1 MNASSA
7 VSVAFD
13 PLLGWTVLAVL
24 GGIGLV
30 LVLLGLRAGA
40 RGTLWRLGSL
50 IVVLAALSN
59 PSLVEEQRKPIA
71 DVALVVVDD
80 SDSMA
85 IGDRRQQVQAARETL
100 KRKLGQQEGLEV
112 REAVLPPA
120 HIQLGSERPG
130 GTRLIETMRSA
141 LVEVPPERLAGV
153 VLLTDGQVH
162 DVPANLPPELG
173 GAPLHALIAG
183 KKNERDR
190 LIVLEQSPRF
200 GVVGREVT
208 TKFRIEDPAGGTAP
222 VTLSVGGNVVRRLDV
237 PIGKSVE
244 LPITVGNPGANV
256 VELEVAPGPTE
267 LTLDNNRALFTING
281 VRDRLRVLLVSGEP
295 YQGERA
301 WRNLLKSDPAVD
313 LVHFTILRTP
323 QKDDF
328 TPVRELSLIVFPMR
342 ELFEQK
348 LKEFDLIIFDRY
360 ESGSLITRDYFK
372 NIAEYV
378 KGGGALLVSVG
389 PQFATQ
395 RSLYRTPL
403 GAVLP
408 ASPLGDVL
416 ETPFKPKVTEI
427 GQRHPVT
434 ADLPQMGLP
443 GKEPEWGRW
452 FRVVTSRTEHG
463 NAVLS
468 GADDKPLV
476 VLDRVGEGRVAELLS
491 DHLWLWNRGID
502 GGGPQPELVRRVA
515 HWLMKE
521 PDLEEEALRATSV
534 GGRIEVT
541 RRTLATTFPPVTM
554 TSPDGS
560 TQDDHAQPDQPRAG
574 PGRDRR
580 RQARPLPLRRRH
592 AAHRGGGRQSRPA
605 GILRRAR
612 DRPEAEAAGRGL
624 GRHLDVAGRQC
635 RPRHPLGAAR
645 PRRRRLGL
653 DRAPAQRGL
662 YGGRHQPAAA
672 AAGDPGGAGVPD
684 GDRECVVARG
694 AVERPRTHR
703 LKRFPMGWNRSRFH
717 PIGNARTGDCGFT
730 GMFRPADSSR
740 TEYALTGGYRCPSGR
755 QGPRDGRFWDRRAP
769 AAWRS
774 FPVRPGRRRQG
785 PGRRSTFRCPAARRN
800 ARSPRPSR
808 RRRP

>member
-1 MNASSA
+1 MNMTSA

-13 PLLGWTVLAVL
+13 PLLPWTVLAVL

-50 IVVLAALSN
+50 VVVLAALAN
-59 PSLVEEQRKPIA
+59 PSLIEEKRKPIA
-71 DVALVVVDD
+71 DVALIVVDD

-85 IGDRRQQVQAARETL
+85 IGERRQQVQAARESL
-100 KRKLGQQEGLEV
+100 KRKLGQQDGLEI
-112 REAVLPPA
+112 RETVLQPS

-130 GTRLIETMRSA
+130 GTRLIEAMRSA
-141 LVEVPPERLAGV
+141 LVEVPPERLAAV
-153 VLLTDGQVH
+153 VLLSDGQVH
-162 DVPANLPPELG
+162 DVPVGVPPELG

-200 GVVGREVT
+200 GVVGRQVT
-208 TKFRIEDPAGGTAP
+208 AKFRIEDPAGGTAP
-222 VTLSVGGNVVRRLDV
+222 VTLSVGGDVVRRIDV
-237 PIGKSVE
+237 PVGRSVE

-256 VELEVAPGPTE
+256 VELEVGAGQNE

-360 ESGSLITRDYFK
+360 ESGNLITRDYFR

-389 PQFATQ
+389 PVFATQ

-408 ASPLGDVL
+408 AAPLGDVL
-416 ETPFKPKVTEI
+416 ETPFKPKVTDI

-434 ADLPQMGLP
+434 ANLPQAGAP
-443 GKEPEWGRW
+443 DKEPEWGRW
-452 FRVVTSRTEHG
+452 FRLVTSRTERG
-463 NAVLS
+463 NAVLA
-468 GADDKPLV
+468 GAEERPLV
-476 VLDRVGEGRVAELLS
+476 ILDRVGEGRVAQLMS

-521 PDLEEEALRATSV
+521 PDLEEEALRATAV

-541 RRTLATTFPPVTM
+541 RRTLANSFPQVAMSSPGTPPNGGETRTLELRQAAPGLGVAVVDVDKPGLYRFDDGTLR
-554 TSPDGS
+554 TVAAVGSPDPLEFSDVRATDAKLKPLVEATNGGLMWLS
-560 TQDDHAQPDQPRAG
+560 DQGEPDIRA
-574 PGRDRR
+574 
-580 RQARPLPLRRRH
+580 
-592 AAHRGGGRQSRPA
+592 
-605 GILRRAR
+605 
-612 DRPEAEAAGRGL
+612 
-624 GRHLDVAGRQC
+624 
-635 RPRHPLGAAR
+635 
-645 PRRRRLGL
+645 
-653 DRAPAQRGL
+653 
-662 YGGRHQPAAA
+662 
-672 AAGDPGGAGVPD
+672 
-684 GDRECVVARG
+684 
-694 AVERPRTHR
+694 
-703 LKRFPMGWNRSRFH
+703 
-717 PIGNARTGDCGFT
+717 
-730 GMFRPADSSR
+730 
-740 TEYALTGGYRCPSGR
+740 
-755 QGPRDGRFWDRRAP
+755 
-769 AAWRS
+769 
-774 FPVRPGRRRQG
+774 VRPGR
-785 PGRRSTFRCPAARRN
+785 AAGGSDWIGVRRN
-800 ARSPRPSR
+800 EGYTVAGINQLPLLPGILVALAFLMAIGSAWWREGR
-808 RRRP
+808 

>member
-1 MNASSA
+1 MNMTSA

-13 PLLGWTVLAVL
+13 PLLPWTVLAVL

-40 RGTLWRLGSL
+40 RGTMWRLGSL
-50 IVVLAALSN
+50 VVVLAALAN
-59 PSLVEEQRKPIA
+59 PSLIEEKRKPIA
-71 DVALVVVDD
+71 DVALIVVDD

-85 IGDRRQQVQAARETL
+85 IGERRQQVQAARESL
-100 KRKLGQQEGLEV
+100 KRKLGQQDGLEI
-112 REAVLPPA
+112 RETVLQPS

-130 GTRLIETMRSA
+130 GTRLIEAMRSA
-141 LVEVPPERLAGV
+141 LVEVPPERLAAV
-153 VLLTDGQVH
+153 VLLSDGQVH
-162 DVPANLPPELG
+162 DVPVGVPPELG

-200 GVVGREVT
+200 GVVGRQVT
-208 TKFRIEDPAGGTAP
+208 AKFRVEDAAGGTAP
-222 VTLSVGGNVVRRLDV
+222 VTLSVGGDVVRRIDV
-237 PIGKSVE
+237 PVGRSVE

-256 VELEVAPGPTE
+256 VELEVGAGQNE

-313 LVHFTILRTP
+313 LIHFTILRTP

-360 ESGSLITRDYFK
+360 ESGNLITRDYFR

-378 KGGGALLVSVG
+378 KSGGALLVSVG
-389 PQFATQ
+389 PVFATQ

-408 ASPLGDVL
+408 AAPLGDVL
-416 ETPFKPKVTEI
+416 ETPFKPKVTDI

-434 ADLPQMGLP
+434 ANLPQAGAP
-443 GKEPEWGRW
+443 DKEPEWGRW
-452 FRVVTSRTEHG
+452 FRLVTSRTERG
-463 NAVLS
+463 NAVLA
-468 GADDKPLV
+468 GAEERPLV
-476 VLDRVGEGRVAELLS
+476 ILDRVGEGRVAQLMS

-521 PDLEEEALRATSV
+521 PDLEEEALRATAV

-541 RRTLATTFPPVTM
+541 RRTLANSFPQVAM
-554 TSPDGS
+554 TSPGTPPNGGETRTLDL
-560 TQDDHAQPDQPRAG
+560 
-574 PGRDRR
+574 
-580 RQARPLPLRRRH
+580 RQAAP
-592 AAHRGGGRQSRPA
+592 
-605 GILRRAR
+605 
-612 DRPEAEAAGRGL
+612 GL
-624 GRHLDVAGRQC
+624 GVAVVDVDK
-635 RPRHPLGAAR
+635 P
-645 PRRRRLGL
+645 
-653 DRAPAQRGL
+653 GL
-662 YGGRHQPAAA
+662 YRFDDGTLRTVAAVGSPDPLEFSDVRATDAKLKPLVEATNGGLMWLSDQ
-672 AAGDPGGAGVPD
+672 GEPD
-684 GDRECVVARG
+684 
-694 AVERPRTHR
+694 
-703 LKRFPMGWNRSRFH
+703 
-717 PIGNARTGDCGFT
+717 I
-730 GMFRPADSSR
+730 
-740 TEYALTGGYRCPSGR
+740 
-755 QGPRDGRFWDRRAP
+755 RA
-769 AAWRS
+769 
-774 FPVRPGRRRQG
+774 VRPGR
-785 PGRRSTFRCPAARRN
+785 AAGGSDWIGVRRN
-800 ARSPRPSR
+800 EGYTVAGINQLPLLPGILVALAFLLAIGSAWWREGR
-808 RRRP
+808 